1 MTVFLRRCFIKT
13 RWGKYKK
20 INSTT
25 EILPILGSSRQNFI
39 RDNYYQLPE
48 TQSQFLSTEQVG
60 QVNMGQI
67 LADLLWAGFSWV
79 RQRVERP
86 KRQITETS
94 KKDTQHIFNAASAT
108 TTGLPDGPALS
119 QRKRT
124 SHYRLICVSHQNES
138 CVFFTTV
145 LDLTSHTGSEKE
157 GGWRADWFWVQH

>member
-1 MTVFLRRCFIKT
+1 MPLRNTHKPDL
-13 RWGKYKK
+13 K
-20 INSTT
+20 
-25 EILPILGSSRQNFI
+25 
-39 RDNYYQLPE
+39 
-48 TQSQFLSTEQVG
+48 LSTEQVG
-60 QVNMGQI
+60 QVNVGQI

-79 RQRVERP
+79 RQRAERP
-86 KRQITETS
+86 KRQITQTS

-138 CVFFTTV
+138 CVVFTTV

-157 GGWRADWFWVQH
+157 GGWRADWFWDQHYTFMWAAIKQHMSLKPFIQKHQN